1 MTKMVNH
8 YVYCS
13 YEKDGR
19 QYIGSRTCDC
29 LIEEDVEYFGSY
41 TDKSFNPTEKV
52 ILASFGHRREAN
64 AYEEYLHRLYEV
76 DKNSYFAN
84 KVCATDVSGFYVCF
98 YNEHQLKYTLRNLQ
112 KGEHHVSNWHRGTPK
127 PPIMPYNTH
136 IHTKT

>member
-76 DKNSYFAN
+76 DKNSHFAN
-84 KVCATDVSGFYVCF
+84 KVCTTDVSGFYGCF
-98 YNEHQLKYTLRNLQ
+98 YNEHELKYTLRTIC
-112 KGEHHVSNWHRGTPK
+112 KRGMDTPQTGTEA
-127 PPIMPYNTH
+127 PQNPL
-136 IHTKT
+136 